1 MKNRNKKVVTGVL
14 LAMALFASTA
24 AFHGE
29 ASAAPVDAKSMA
41 TESNAS
47 SKTTNKKKIIGTSA
61 AKKKAL
67 SDASLKAADVT
78 FTKAKL
84 KTDDGIRYYDIEF
97 YTSSAEYEYEVHAYT
112 GKILEKDVEKV
123 KKTTSKKSYIGVSK
137 AKEIA
142 LKDAGLTASKVDFVK
157 AKLDKDDGRRVY
169 EVEFYQGNME
179 YDYTIDAYTGEILEW
194 DTEYDD

>member
-1 MKNRNKKVVTGVL
+1 MKNRNKKAVSGVL
-14 LAMALFASTA
+14 LAMALLASTA

-29 ASAAPVDAKSMA
+29 VFAKS
-41 TESNAS
+41 TLTGSGVLVNAAA
-47 SKTTNKKKIIGTSA
+47 KKEVIGTSA

-67 SDASLKAADVT
+67 ADADLTESKVT

-84 KTDDGIRYYDIEF
+84 KKDDGIRYYDIEF

-112 GKILEKDVEKV
+112 GKVLEKDVEKV

-142 LKDAGLTASKVDFVK
+142 LKDAGLSASKVDFIK
-157 AKLDKDDGRRVY
+157 AKLDKDDGKRVY

-194 DTEYDD
+194 DAEYDD